1 MAPLSSTFCLLL
13 SPCKIT
19 ELKST
24 GASAGT
30 MVSPGANDWTR
41 ETDPIRRFCS
51 SSESWSVHA
60 NLLSRSFIID
70 VKRNRTKMFPLLEP
84 DGTVSA
90 CDDKRLAQCLVSA
103 IRFARPISTRPRR
116 RSHVDAVA
124 QVTLWD
130 ARRRRAPGQGLREG
144 KALTHQS
151 RKWPAEPK

>member
-70 VKRNRTKMFPLLEP
+70 VKRNRTKSSLWLEP
-84 DGTVSA
+84 DGTVSDQGL
-90 CDDKRLAQCLVSA
+90 DDKRLVQCLVSA
-103 IRFARPISTRPRR
+103 IRFARPITTRPGLTKC
-116 RSHVDAVA
+116 RSGRPNQNDRPI
-124 QVTLWD
+124 
-130 ARRRRAPGQGLREG
+130 ARY
-144 KALTHQS
+144 
-151 RKWPAEPK
+151 